1 LIQRELG
8 QPEEAYQAFSRAEE
22 NFRISLGP
30 ESHVVG
36 MTTTWIGRSLLDLDR
51 AREAAVFLQNGL
63 DILTG
68 VLGPDHPRTLGAVLG
83 LGMARLELGDV
94 DAAFRSFELAERRAR
109 SRLDREPESVAA
121 KIGLVG
127 ATRLRGVALQE
138 KGYQDEAVRAW
149 QSALE
154 LIEPLVADSE
164 TVHVKSHYFAL
175 LFFLG
180 RTQEA
185 RSIGEGL
192 VDQGYREREF
202 LDLWEQLGGMKLKE

>member
-1 LIQRELG
+1 
-8 QPEEAYQAFSRAEE
+8 
-22 NFRISLGP
+22 
-30 ESHVVG
+30 
-36 MTTTWIGRSLLDLDR
+36 
-51 AREAAVFLQNGL
+51 
-63 DILTG
+63 
-68 VLGPDHPRTLGAVLG
+68 
-83 LGMARLELGDV
+83 MARLELGDV
-94 DAAFRSFELAERRAR
+94 DAAFRSFELAERRAC